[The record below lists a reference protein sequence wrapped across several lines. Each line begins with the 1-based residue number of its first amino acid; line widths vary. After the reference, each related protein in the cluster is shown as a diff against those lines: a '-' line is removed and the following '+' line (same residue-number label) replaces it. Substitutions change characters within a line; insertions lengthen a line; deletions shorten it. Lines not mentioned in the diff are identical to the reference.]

1 VIGILSSDLD
11 SESSPSL
18 FDILTKTPIATSL
31 AKITL
36 HPLAL
41 GRSLQSSYAL
51 RLNLLA
57 SPQDPSVYTFLRNL
71 YKRGWAGHGYRAA
84 EADEWETDCTLDSL
98 SSVKAGKRCLIEW
111 DLRGVGKSKGTTS
124 EAGLAG
130 LAVAETGLQV
140 VRLGDVLPAGRPK
153 AAPTVRSV
161 SCSRW
166 CLKSARPR

>member
-84 EADEWETDCTLDSL
+84 EADEWETNCTLDSL

-111 DLRGVGKSKGTTS
+111 DLRGVGKSKGATS

-130 LAVAETGLQV
+130 LAAGASGLQV
-140 VRLGDVLPAGRPK
+140 VMLGDVLPATRPK
-153 AAPTVRSV
+153 AAPAVSPVADPRSH
-161 SCSRW
+161 
-166 CLKSARPR
+166 LTPARPR